1 MIVSTRVKIFLS
13 LLFIAITNSL
23 FSREIAI
30 HIVDKNGSSPIYGA
44 YFSYS
49 TDELPSKESNTNKV
63 KTEMTDSH
71 GNANINVDGTIFYEV
86 SFVGYRTKSGSIP
99 ASQSKITIVL
109 EEDETMLEDVYVEG
123 KIDERPIKL
132 SAVTTQVMS
141 AERLVET
148 GHGSL
153 QQALQHETPGLNIQK
168 VGFGNEMSMQGLDA
182 RHVLFLMDGERM
194 TGDMAGNL
202 DYERF
207 NLHAIERVEIVKGAS
222 STLYGSRAA
231 GAVINL
237 ITKKTTKP
245 FEISAGA
252 RYGMMNERNYD
263 NPSTKDY
270 MYMYEKNVDKPNLQG
285 WLSAGFH
292 RKKFTGQ
299 TDLWYGST
307 DAFNLYQDSND
318 EKLYTQEAN
327 EGILTKD
334 TMVVAQN
341 MRPPL
346 GIEGNQHVSA
356 SQKLYFD
363 FTKNVEI
370 QLYGTYFHMNT
381 YDMLK
386 DLVYTF
392 SNDMMCG
399 AKAKVNIK
407 DLFTIEAKIHNDF
420 YNRSKRHERRDE
432 VNKVYESRIFQPKF
446 ILSSKHF
453 KRHNLIAGWEYIS
466 DDLTSDRFIYNTMAT
481 RSLRETEIY
490 AQDEWQANDKWMLS
504 LGMRG
509 NHSKAIMRHRRFQ
522 TMPKFAVKHNFTEE
536 FCMRANYSINYRNPS
551 IKELFFNWDNL
562 GMFQIKGNEDLVP
575 EKSQY
580 ISLGGEFTNDK
591 LFLSATAYTNIFR
604 DKIEGIWR
612 VYDMQY
618 NFEYKNLNKQ
628 VLTGIDILSKWNISD
643 HFTLNASYSFVN
655 ISKTDGLQLSA
666 TSPSAATGSLE
677 YKLKKDKYALTAVL
691 SATASGKKRFDVQ
704 DRLYMAD
711 EGTSYDAYYRVTL
724 PAYGMA
730 NIATTHSFNNRY
742 RLTVGCDNILN
753 YKPKTLGSGITV
765 FNIPA
770 TPGAR
775 GYVQLEVTL
784 DKKEK
789 K

>member
-1 MIVSTRVKIFLS
+1 MSDSQGKVKI
-13 LLFIAITNSL
+13 
-23 FSREIAI
+23 
-30 HIVDKNGSSPIYGA
+30 
-44 YFSYS
+44 
-49 TDELPSKESNTNKV
+49 
-63 KTEMTDSH
+63 
-71 GNANINVDGTIFYEV
+71 NVSDGVIFYEA
-86 SFVGYRTKSGSIP
+86 SFVGYITKKGSIP
-99 ASQSKITIVL
+99 PSQNKLTIAL
-109 EEDETMLEDVYVEG
+109 EEDETMLEDVVVDG

-132 SAVTTQVMS
+132 SAITTQVMS

-222 STLYGSRAA
+222 STLYGTRAA

-245 FEISAGA
+245 FEIQAGA

-270 MYMYEKNVDKPNLQG
+270 MYMFEKNVDKPNLQA
-285 WLSAGFH
+285 WISSGFH
-292 RKKFTGQ
+292 HKKITGQ
-299 TDLWYGST
+299 TDLWYGSS
-307 DAFNLYQDSND
+307 DAFNLYQDGKD
-318 EKLYTQEAN
+318 EKLYTMEAN
-327 EGILTKD
+327 PILNRD
-334 TMVVAQN
+334 TLVIAEN

-346 GIEGNQHVSA
+346 GIEGNEHVSA

-363 FTKNVEI
+363 FSKNVEI
-370 QLYGTYFHMNT
+370 QLYGTFFHMNT
-381 YDMLK
+381 YDMIK
-386 DLVYTF
+386 DLAYTF

-399 AKAKVNIK
+399 AKAKVNVK
-407 DLFTIEAKIHNDF
+407 DLFTIETKIHNDF

-432 VNKVYESRIFQPKF
+432 VNKVYESRIFQPKC

-453 KRHNLIAGWEYIS
+453 KRHSLIAGWEYIS

-481 RSLRETEIY
+481 RSLRETEFY
-490 AQDEWQANDKWMLS
+490 AQDEWQANEKWMLS
-504 LGMRG
+504 FGMRG
-509 NHSKAIMRHRRFQ
+509 NVSKAFAIADLYRMYA
-522 TMPKFAVKHNFTEE
+522 MPKFAVKHNFSETY
-536 FCMRANYSINYRNPS
+536 CMRANYSLNYRNPS

-562 GMFQIKGNEDLVP
+562 GMFQIKGNENLLA
-575 EKSQY
+575 ERSQY
-580 ISLGGEFTNDK
+580 ISLGGEYNNDK
-591 LFLSATAYTNIFR
+591 LFLSATAYTNTFR
-604 DKIEGIWR
+604 NKIEGIWR

-618 NFEYKNLNKQ
+618 NFEYENLYRQ
-628 VLTGIDILSKWNISD
+628 ILTGIDILSKWNIND

-655 ISKTDGLQLSA
+655 ISKSDGLQLSA

-677 YKLKKDKYALTAVL
+677 YKLKKNKYALTAVL

-704 DRLYMAD
+704 DRLYLAD

-724 PAYGMA
+724 PGYAMA
-730 NIATTHSFNNRY
+730 NIATTHSFNNRL
-742 RLTVGCDNILN
+742 RLTVGCDNIFN

>member
-1 MIVSTRVKIFLS
+1 MS
-13 LLFIAITNSL
+13 
-23 FSREIAI
+23 
-30 HIVDKNGSSPIYGA
+30 
-44 YFSYS
+44 
-49 TDELPSKESNTNKV
+49 
-63 KTEMTDSH
+63 DSH
-71 GNANINVDGTIFYEV
+71 GKLKINVPDAVIFYEA
-86 SFVGYRTKSGSIP
+86 SFVGYVTKTGSIP
-99 ASQSKITIVL
+99 PSQNKISIIL
-109 EEDETMLEDVYVEG
+109 EEDQTMLEDVYVEG

-263 NPSTKDY
+263 NPTTKDY
-270 MYMYEKNVDKPNLQG
+270 LYMYEKNVDKPNLQS
-285 WLSAGFH
+285 WISSGFH
-292 RKKFTGQ
+292 HKKVTGQ
-299 TDLWYGST
+299 TDLWYGSS
-307 DAFNLYQDSND
+307 DAFYLYQNGND
-318 EKLYTQEAN
+318 EKLYTKEAN
-327 EGILTKD
+327 PYLQND
-334 TMVVAQN
+334 TLVVAKN

-346 GIEGNQHVSA
+346 GIEGNEHVSA

-363 FTKNVEI
+363 FTKNIEV

-399 AKAKVNIK
+399 AKSKINIK
-407 DLFTIEAKIHNDF
+407 DWFTIEAKIHNDF

-453 KRHNLIAGWEYIS
+453 KRHSIVAGWEYIS

-481 RSLRETEIY
+481 RSLRETEFY
-490 AQDEWQANDKWMLS
+490 GQDEWQINNKWMLS
-504 LGMRG
+504 LGVRC
-509 NHSKAIMRHRRFQ
+509 NTSKAFGLS
-522 TMPKFAVKHNFTEE
+522 TMPKFAVKHNFSEE
-536 FCMRANYSINYRNPS
+536 FCMRANYSINYRTPS

-562 GMFQIKGNEDLVP
+562 GMFQIKGNEYLQP

-580 ISLGGEFTNDK
+580 ISLGGEFNNDK

-604 DKIEGIWR
+604 NKIEGIWR

-618 NFEYKNLNKQ
+618 NFEYENLWRQ
-628 VLTGIDILSKWNISD
+628 ILTGVDILGKWNIND

-677 YKLKKDKYALTAVL
+677 YKLKKKKYGLTAVL
-691 SATASGKKRFDVQ
+691 SGTASGKKEFDVQ
-704 DRLYMAD
+704 DRLYMED
-711 EGTSYDAYYRVTL
+711 DGISYDAYYRVTL
-724 PAYGMA
+724 PAYAMA
-730 NIATTHSFNNRY
+730 NIATTHSFNNRL
-742 RLTVGCDNILN
+742 RLTLGCDNIFN

-775 GYVQLEVTL
+775 GYVQLEVSL